1 MSVAILMLTAV
12 LIFGLSSCT
21 EQEPVTENR
30 ITEAVI
36 TEGGDSISVSAEF
49 TENTLSGLN
58 KGDKLYLFE
67 LTSEMDV
74 TADIGELIPVAEK
87 KASGR
92 MDFDVPLMDGVRTR
106 RYSSFAVASYDEAS
120 EKYTVLTPLASID
133 VHQGSDTPS
142 EETAPEESIKG
153 LVSESVSGALDLG
166 ISHTMIDVN
175 IERLLL
181 SSWEEDSVAYVYN
194 GVTYYARKSVLDG
207 IDAKVRAYSD
217 AGVNVYIRF
226 LLGEM
231 AADMENTVSG
241 LYYADVAVGAK
252 GYLVN
257 MDHAETSLRME
268 GMFDFLARRYS
279 ASSDEYFGYSKRF
292 VIGRNVN
299 NSAEYANAG
308 DITLGELVVAYE
320 KLVRIADCALALYNV
335 DSHAYI
341 SIDHNWLDST
351 GDAKWHGQTF
361 LSAFSDEAAAK
372 GDYPWYVACE
382 PYVNTPTV
390 WAQGQAD
397 ANKLTF
403 DSLSQHLT
411 ELLDTKKYK
420 YKETELRR
428 VLLCNVNIPGVI
440 TSGSEEGID
449 VGENQAA
456 SYVYA
461 YYCAV
466 EDGAVEALL
475 YGSYFDREGGS
486 SSGLVSS
493 SADASVASASK
504 KIYEVFRT
512 VDVGNSTIASDL
524 ATRVIGLDFS
534 RIASSVGE
542 HARPVTRVSGSV
554 TSSDTANS
562 VAYYTFS
569 GNMCGFDK
577 TYGVSHTEFLTSAA
591 VDTSYLCVVSDN
603 AYPVD
608 KAGIQIK
615 VSASEFIGATEL
627 VVPLYAGD
635 NQSSAK
641 DNTVTLRILR
651 EAKGRVSD
659 SDGDILY
666 DAEARNISGSLWQ
679 TVSFNI
685 SDFTSRI
692 DSDDTLIISL
702 LAKTPSAENGRFGI
716 QSISVKGATNT
727 SDFLSTLLIILVLV
741 LIIGLIAAVVYMLWK
756 RGFSFNLP
764 KRKPSTPPSSAKR
777 QGSGTQQRQ
786 RAPEPRQ
793 RREYP
798 KQSPQSDRARRE
810 RPKDDRYDRNRYARE
825 EFDDYDDR
833 YERDEFEDSDRD
845 RNQDRDQD
853 RGNYSVVYRA
863 PDDDIPDRDGSDRD
877 KE

>member
-1 MSVAILMLTAV
+1 MSVAALLAVV

-36 TEGGDSISVSAEF
+36 SESGSISVSAEF

-74 TADIGELIPVAEK
+74 TTDIGELIPVAEK

-133 VHQGSDTPS
+133 MHQGSDSSS

-166 ISHTMIDVN
+166 ISHTMVDVN
-175 IERLLL
+175 IEKLLL

-194 GVTYYARKSVLDG
+194 GVTHYARKSVLDG

-231 AADMENTVSG
+231 TADMKNTVSG
-241 LYYADVAVGAK
+241 LYYADVAAGAK
-252 GYLVN
+252 SYLVN
-257 MDHAETSLRME
+257 MDHAETTLRME
-268 GMFDFLARRYS
+268 GMLDFLARRYS
-279 ASSDEYFGYSKRF
+279 SSSDEYFGYSKRF

-320 KLVRIADCALALYNV
+320 KLVRIADSALALYNN

-361 LSAFSDEAAAK
+361 LSAFSNEAEAK

-390 WAQGQAD
+390 WAQGQGD

-420 YKETELRR
+420 YRETELRR

-440 TSGSEEGID
+440 TAGSEAGID

-466 EDGAVEALL
+466 ENGAVEALL
-475 YGSYFDREGGS
+475 YGSYFDGEDSS

-493 SADASVASASK
+493 LTDASVASASK

-524 ATRVIGLDFS
+524 ATRIIGLEFS

-542 HARPVTRVSGSV
+542 RARPVTRVSGSV
-554 TSSDTANS
+554 TSGDLANS

-569 GNMCGFDK
+569 GNMCGFDN

-603 AYPVD
+603 AYPID
-608 KAGIQIK
+608 KSGIQIK

-635 NQSSAK
+635 NQSSVK

-651 EAKGRVSD
+651 ESKGRVSD

-702 LAKTPSAENGRFGI
+702 LAKTPSANDGRFGI

-727 SDFLSTLLIILVLV
+727 SDFLSTLLIILVLA

-756 RGFSFNLP
+756 RGFSFNLT
-764 KRKPSTPPSSAKR
+764 KRKPSVPSSLAKR
-777 QGSGTQQRQ
+777 PSSGGAQRQ
-786 RAPEPRQ
+786 SAPQPRQ

-798 KQSPQSDRARRE
+798 KQTPPSDRARGEKPR
-810 RPKDDRYDRNRYARE
+810 DDRYARE
-825 EFDDYDDR
+825 DFDDYDDLP
-833 YERDEFEDSDRD
+833 DRD
-845 RNQDRDQD
+845 QERDQD

-863 PDDDIPDRDGSDRD
+863 NDDAASDRDGADRD